1 MFWCGEELWKNT
13 WTYCRIACLRCSK
26 NVLRTSSIE
35 EKYKWQ
41 FLSPNNLMLNFFRRS
56 RVAIFFCVC
65 LTLCRFL
72 LSEFERKCTCSTATS
87 LCSKW
92 MKSWNTIS
100 CVGLSSSESLER
112 RLCVSWAFSKCTAV
126 RHKLQF
132 PSFEEQMLPK
142 ETYQY
147 FWVVSVASETSLW
160 EKDCSCRIN
169 VAFCFISSV
178 SVKIT
183 CLRS

>member
-100 CVGLSSSESLER
+100 CVGSRLQRVLSDACVCPELFLSALQCGTSYNFHLLKNRCCPRKLISISESFQLQA
-112 RLCVSWAFSKCTAV
+112 RLVC
-126 RHKLQF
+126 
-132 PSFEEQMLPK
+132 
-142 ETYQY
+142 
-147 FWVVSVASETSLW
+147 
-160 EKDCSCRIN
+160 EKRIAL
-169 VAFCFISSV
+169 VESM
-178 SVKIT
+178 
-183 CLRS
+183 LRSVLFHQFL